1 MPKQY
6 ERRTK
11 RRYDPTSDVHMAD
24 ADEGGSSQQ
33 NVTSGRTL
41 RPRQR
46 RVAYNV
52 ARDDGDTTSS
62 DEDDVEDSPYRIEPR
77 HGKAPVQEN
86 SSEDEEAAGGDDEE
100 DEKNEIHQE
109 EINFPIIREP
119 IRFGRG
125 RCVDYSA
132 SGMTREV
139 KRWRKIDPYSLEK
152 TSTDPRFHTKE

>member
-1 MPKQY
+1 MTGDHK
-6 ERRTK
+6 RRTK
-11 RRYDPTSDVHMAD
+11 HRHDSTSVVHMED
-24 ADEGGSSQQ
+24 TDEGGSSHP

-46 RVAYNV
+46 RAADNV
-52 ARDDGDTTSS
+52 ARDVGGTTSS
-62 DEDDVEDSPYRIEPR
+62 DEDDVEDSPFRVEPR

-86 SSEDEEAAGGDDEE
+86 SSENEEAAEGDDEE
-100 DEKNEIHQE
+100 DEMHQE
-109 EINFPIIREP
+109 ELSFPTIKEP

-139 KRWRKIDPYSLEK
+139 KRWRKIDPYSLER